1 MAILVACHYIMEKH
15 FVRVNWSL
23 FLIFSSAGL
32 VPFSIDKRTL
42 HVRESVGKFILW
54 LLVVSIN
61 ITCFYQIYSNSL
73 RGNWHG
79 MVVKFSQWCILILI
93 TVDAGCILVQA
104 LLCRRNHMLLIN
116 DIVVDDFI
124 IREKYRLQLN
134 DQRIKRRTLIKIL
147 LLGLHWSLIHVCE
160 IISTQEKL
168 LALQKALTSVP
179 LVWLLN
185 VRLSMQIFYIDLVA
199 ERLHILNG
207 ELQFLGNEDMN
218 FANGQP
224 NFREVIRRVQQ
235 TYTAIWKCFR
245 KINCIFGW
253 STVTLVLKLFV
264 LLIITSFWCINGQ
277 KSFNNNGWLYLESSL
292 SIVFIISSLALLCH
306 SAANCKR
313 KSLDTAE
320 ALLKPD
326 YDYEDLDVRDFL
338 AQMQHQPFVTSANG
352 FFDIDYCLLGSTLA
366 TTATYIV
373 IMLQLEGN

>member
-1 MAILVACHYIMEKH
+1 MEKH

-185 VRLSMQIFYIDLVA
+185 VRLSMVNDIFFSKIRQY
-199 ERLHILNG
+199 NT
-207 ELQFLGNEDMN
+207 FL
-218 FANGQP
+218 
-224 NFREVIRRVQQ
+224 
-235 TYTAIWKCFR
+235 Y
-245 KINCIFGW
+245 
-253 STVTLVLKLFV
+253 
-264 LLIITSFWCINGQ
+264 
-277 KSFNNNGWLYLESSL
+277 SS
-292 SIVFIISSLALLCH
+292 
-306 SAANCKR
+306 K
-313 KSLDTAE
+313 
-320 ALLKPD
+320 
-326 YDYEDLDVRDFL
+326 Y
-338 AQMQHQPFVTSANG
+338 
-352 FFDIDYCLLGSTLA
+352 STLIWWLKDC
-366 TTATYIV
+366 TS
-373 IMLQLEGN
+373 